1 MPDTHA
7 NVEDLAADFGYKPA
21 MSKVEHGVRRTRL
34 YREASRLWRSGF
46 VRSVALLASGT
57 GAAHAITMAFAP
69 IITRLYGPEA
79 FGVLGTFNALLAV
92 AAPIAALAY
101 PIAVVLPGRDIEA
114 LGLLRLSGYIA
125 LVVSGFT
132 ALGLWLGAEILLEGL
147 SIEKLGAYIY
157 LLPVAMLA
165 TAAVQMAQQ
174 WLIRK
179 KAFGVLAR
187 TTVLH
192 SVLMNGA
199 KAIAGLVMPIGVVL
213 IALTTAG
220 QALYALLML
229 IGIRLRS
236 QAKHNVPRMNCE
248 LSIKDLAK
256 RYRDFPLYR
265 APQNL
270 IYAASSQSLPVLLL
284 AAFFDPVAAGFYT
297 LAVAVMGIPSIL
309 VGKAVSD
316 VFYPRVTEVAHLGK
330 DVAEMIIKA
339 TLGLLAIGILPF
351 GLVVLFGPWMFALV
365 FGSDWAH
372 AGEYARWLSLFYLFN
387 FINKPSV
394 AAVPVLGI
402 QKGLL
407 VCEIFSASGKVAGFA
422 VAVWLFGSDI
432 LAVFIFSI
440 IGVAADGTMILWVI
454 GSARK
459 RKGYEETSR

>member
-1 MPDTHA
+1 MPDTYA

-34 YREASRLWRSGF
+34 YREASRLWRSSF
-46 VRSVALLASGT
+46 VRSVALVASGT

-79 FGVLGTFNALLAV
+79 FGILGTFNALLAV

-132 ALGLWLGAEILLEGL
+132 ALGLWLGAEILLECLG
-147 SIEKLGAYIY
+147 IEKLGAYIY

-165 TAAVQMAQQ
+165 AAAVQMAQQ

-236 QAKHNVPRMNCE
+236 QDKHNVPRINCE
-248 LSIKDLAK
+248 LGVRDLAK

-270 IYAASSQSLPVLLL
+270 INAISQSLPVLMLS
-284 AAFFDPVAAGFYT
+284 AFFDPAAAGFYT
-297 LAVAVMGIPSIL
+297 LGVAVMGIPSALI
-309 VGKAVSD
+309 GKAIGD

-339 TLGLLAIGILPF
+339 TLGLLAIGMIPL

-372 AGEYARWLSLFYLFN
+372 AGEYARWMSIFYLFN
-387 FINKPSV
+387 LINKPSV

-407 VCEIFSASGKVAGFA
+407 VYEIFSTGSKVAGFA
-422 VAVWLFGSDI
+422 MAVWLFGSDI

-440 IGVAADGTMILWVI
+440 IGAAAYGAMILWVI

-459 RKGYEETSR
+459 WKGYEETSR